1 MPFGETIIEW
11 YQSHKRDLPWRRTT
25 DPYKI
30 WLSEIILQQT
40 RVDQGLSY
48 YQKFVKQ
55 YPTVHK
61 LASAREH
68 DVLKLWQGLGYY
80 SRARNLHHAAKDV
93 VNRFNG
99 KFPSVYDDILSL
111 KGVGEYTAAAIASF
125 SFNQIY
131 AVVDGNVFRVLSRY
145 LGISEAVNGSSARRI
160 FYDAAMQLMGNLPS
174 HDFNQA
180 IMEFGA
186 LQCKPL
192 SPDCN
197 QCPLQNSCF
206 AFANNKVNMLPVK
219 EKKAGVRSR
228 YFNYLFIRKGGHV
241 YMRRRTGNDI
251 WKNMYDFPLIETTKK
266 ISPKKILQH
275 EEWKKYFNGKTCHIS
290 STSNIIKHQ
299 LTHQTIFAR
308 FFVIDTTME
317 LKQAGIRRL
326 NKKNIQRL
334 AVPRLIEN
342 FLKSSEHL

>member
-1 MPFGETIIEW
+1 MPFGEIIIDW
-11 YQSHKRDLPWRRTT
+11 YHAHKRKLPWRNTT
-25 DPYKI
+25 NPFKI

-48 YQKFVKQ
+48 YHKFVKQ
-55 YPTVHK
+55 YPTVQK

-80 SRARNLHHAAKDV
+80 SRARNLHHAAKDIMS
-93 VNRFNG
+93 RFNG
-99 KFPSVYDDILSL
+99 KFPSGYNDILSL
-111 KGVGEYTAAAIASF
+111 KGVGEYTAAAISSF
-125 SFNQIY
+125 SFNQKY
-131 AVVDGNVFRVLSRY
+131 AVVDGNVFRVLARY
-145 LGISEAVNGSSARRI
+145 LGISTPVNTSSARKN
-160 FYDAAMQLMGNLPS
+160 FYDAAMQLMGDLSPG
-174 HDFNQA
+174 DFNQA

-186 LQCKPL
+186 LQCKPV

-206 AFANNKVNMLPVK
+206 AFSKNKVRLLPAK
-219 EKKAGVRSR
+219 NKKVLIRKR
-228 YFNYLFIRKGGHV
+228 YFNYLFIRKGRQV

-251 WKNMYDFPLIETTKK
+251 WKNMYDFPLIETTKN

-275 EEWKKYFNGKTCHIS
+275 EQWKKYFDGTKYNLS
-290 STSNIIKHQ
+290 STSSLIKHQ

-308 FFVIDTTME
+308 FFVIDTGTE
-317 LKQAGIRRL
+317 VRLAGIRRL
-326 NKKNIQRL
+326 NKTGIQKL

-342 FLKSSEHL
+342 FLKSSQHL